1 MKTVKLKYRDTYID
15 GILVGTSL
23 YEISRRVKEDF
34 KYDIVG
40 AKLNNQIVD
49 LSKEVLEDGE
59 VEFYDRSTSIGN
71 RIYAR
76 SLEFLTIV
84 AGYDVLGENGDI
96 LINYSLDSGIY
107 CEVIGQNLTARLA
120 GLIED
125 KMHEL
130 VKARL
135 PYTKSIVSRFDAI
148 NYFEKFG
155 RIDKVNS
162 LKYITNSTVNLYKL
176 NGIYDYFFGT
186 LVYDT
191 SQLNKFDI
199 TYLGHNLFVV
209 NYPSQNKPSV
219 ISEYTEHE
227 KLVTKYQ
234 EYKKWGEALDLD
246 MVSDLNKIGVTGN
259 YNDIVR
265 LFETHYEEELSNVAE
280 MISKRKHTKLI
291 LIAGPSSSG
300 KTTTSK
306 KLALYLRV
314 KGLVPHQISLDDY
327 FIDRDKTPKDKNGNY
342 DFANIKATDIELFNK
357 HLKQL
362 LAGETV
368 LLPSF
373 DFVSGKRVYKDS
385 YLTLGPN
392 DVLIVE
398 GIHTLNDEVTKSI
411 PIENKFKVY
420 MSPLVS
426 LKIDNHNRVHPT
438 DVRKIR
444 RIVRDNKFRG
454 VGAENTLKI
463 WPNVDKEAQEN
474 IYPYQDSADA
484 IINSALTYE
493 MGVLRIFAEPLL
505 YGIDPDSEVYAE
517 AIRLINLLR
526 NFMPITSEIVPR
538 DSLLREFIGGGI
550 YN

>member
-1 MKTVKLKYRDTYID
+1 MKTIKLKYRGQYLDN
-15 GILVGTSL
+15 ILAGTSL
-23 YEISRRVKEDF
+23 YEISKHVKDDF

-40 AKLNNQIVD
+40 AKYNNQICD
-49 LSKEVLEDGE
+49 LSKEINNDGE
-59 VEFYDRSTSIGN
+59 VEFYDRSTSLGN

-84 AGYDVLGENGDI
+84 SGYEVLDDNADI

-107 CEVIGQNLTARLA
+107 CEVTGQNLTPRLA
-120 GLIED
+120 GLIEE

-130 VKARL
+130 VNARL
-135 PYTKSIVSRFDAI
+135 PYTKSVVSRFDAI
-148 NYFEKFG
+148 NYFEKAG
-155 RIDKVNS
+155 RLDKVNS
-162 LKYITNSTVNLYKL
+162 LNYISNSTVNLYKL

-186 LVYDT
+186 LAYDT

-209 NYPSQNKPSV
+209 NYPSQKKPSV
-219 ISEYTEHE
+219 ICEYKEHE
-227 KLVTKYQ
+227 KLVAKYQ
-234 EYKKWGEALDLD
+234 EYKKWGEALDMD
-246 MVSDLNKIGVTGN
+246 MVSDLNKIGISGN

-280 MISKRKHTKLI
+280 MISKRKNVKLI

-342 DFANIKATDIELFNK
+342 DFANIKATDIDLFNK
-357 HLKQL
+357 HLKSL

-368 LLPSF
+368 LLPNF
-373 DFVSGKRVYKDS
+373 DFISGKRVYKNS

-398 GIHTLNDEVTKSI
+398 GIHTLNDTVTKSI
-411 PIENKFKVY
+411 PVENKFKIY
-420 MSPLVS
+420 MSPLVA

-463 WPNVDKEAQEN
+463 WPNVDKEAAEN
-474 IYPYQDSADA
+474 IYPYQDNADA

-493 MGVLRIFAEPLL
+493 MSVLRIFAEPLL
-505 YGIDPDSEVYAE
+505 YGIDSDSEVYAE

>member
-1 MKTVKLKYRDTYID
+1 MKTIKLKYRGQYLDN
-15 GILVGTSL
+15 ILAGTSL
-23 YEISRRVKEDF
+23 YEISKHVKDDF

-40 AKLNNQIVD
+40 AKYNNQICD
-49 LSKEVLEDGE
+49 LSKEINNDGE
-59 VEFYDRSTSIGN
+59 VEFYDRSTSLGN

-84 AGYDVLGENGDI
+84 SGYEVLDDNADI

-107 CEVIGQNLTARLA
+107 CEVTGQNLTPRLA
-120 GLIED
+120 GLIEE

-130 VKARL
+130 VNARL
-135 PYTKSIVSRFDAI
+135 PYTKSVVSRFDAI
-148 NYFEKFG
+148 NYFEKAG
-155 RIDKVNS
+155 RLDKVNS
-162 LKYITNSTVNLYKL
+162 LNYISNSTVNLYKL

-186 LVYDT
+186 LAYDT

-209 NYPSQNKPSV
+209 NYPSQKKPSV
-219 ISEYTEHE
+219 ISEYKEHE
-227 KLVTKYQ
+227 KLVAKYQ
-234 EYKKWGEALDLD
+234 EYKKWGEALDMD
-246 MVSDLNKIGVTGN
+246 MVSDLNKIGISGN

-280 MISKRKHTKLI
+280 MISKRKNVKLI

-342 DFANIKATDIELFNK
+342 DFANIKATDIDLFNK
-357 HLKQL
+357 HLKSL

-368 LLPSF
+368 LLPNF
-373 DFVSGKRVYKDS
+373 DFISGKRVYKNS

-398 GIHTLNDEVTKSI
+398 GIHTLNDIVTKSI
-411 PIENKFKVY
+411 PVENKFKIY
-420 MSPLVS
+420 MSPLVA

-463 WPNVDKEAQEN
+463 WPNVDKEAAEN
-474 IYPYQDSADA
+474 IYPYQDNADA

-493 MGVLRIFAEPLL
+493 MSVLRIFAEPLL
-505 YGIDPDSEVYAE
+505 YGIDSDSEVYAE

>member
-1 MKTVKLKYRDTYID
+1 MKTVKLKYRGRYLDN
-15 GILVGTSL
+15 ILAGTSL
-23 YEISRRVKEDF
+23 YEISKHVKEDF
-34 KYDIVG
+34 KYDIIG
-40 AKLNNQIVD
+40 AKFNNQIAD
-49 LSKEVLEDGE
+49 LSKEINEDGE
-59 VEFYDRSTSIGN
+59 LEFYDRSSSFGN

-84 AGYDVLGENGDI
+84 AGYEVLDENADI

-107 CEVIGQNLTARLA
+107 CEVTGQNLTARLA

-125 KMHEL
+125 KMHEM

-219 ISEYTEHE
+219 ISEYKEHE
-227 KLVTKYQ
+227 KLVNKYQ

-246 MVSDLNKIGVTGN
+246 MVSDLNKIGVSGN

-280 MISKRKHTKLI
+280 MISKRKTTKLI

-300 KTTTSK
+300 KTTTAK